1 LSNSLV
7 IVATTDQLDRS
18 FAWTAITLLQ
28 PVLFRTKSQLPRSP
42 RNQEAEKRRDHKTRD
57 HRRQPYLRL

>member
-1 LSNSLV
+1 MDSNS
-7 IVATTDQLDRS
+7 ITTTGS
-18 FAWTAITLLQ
+18 FQNQTT
-28 PVLFRTKSQLPRSP
+28 TSSSP